1 MSQAPASSLAL
12 RLHLWRRAV
21 LAVDRQDSIPIPDG
35 DGSLVHIH
43 MSEKTEHP
51 PAIQQ
56 LVAAMLARNPDL
68 RFLVTGGAI
77 PMDAFPDPSVVVTL
91 PVPRDPATVRQM
103 VQALAP
109 RILMILGDQL
119 PAALIAGVTEAG
131 IPVILAE
138 ARLVAYTR
146 RSSWRGAIN
155 RGLMSR
161 ISRILV
167 PDQSAAGAAMQ
178 LGADPA
184 QIETT
189 GPIVETI
196 PPLPA
201 NEAERRALAQILR
214 ARHIWLA
221 AAPTMPEVTAVLL
234 AHQSTLHHN
243 HRALLIIAGL
253 PPELVPEVQKECER
267 LGLASILRTEDHD
280 PEDDDH
286 VLIAEDSYEM
296 GLWYRLAPVCFMGGT
311 LMRGEGLEPRHP
323 FEPAAL
329 GSAIIHGPIPG
340 PHAAE
345 WNQLGSAEAARLIA
359 DQDALTKAVDDL
371 TAPDQAATLARNAW
385 AISTG
390 GAAVLR
396 TIADR
401 VLDTMEGKV

>member
-1 MSQAPASSLAL
+1 MAQGSASSLAL
-12 RLHLWRRAV
+12 RLHLWRRAA
-21 LAVDRQDSIPIPDG
+21 LAVDRHQAIPVPDG
-35 DGSLVHIH
+35 DGPLIHIH
-43 MSEKTEHP
+43 MSEKSDHP
-51 PAIQQ
+51 PAIRQ
-56 LVAAMLARNPDL
+56 LVSAMLARNPDL
-68 RFLVTGGAI
+68 RFLFTGGPL
-77 PMDAFPDPSVVVTL
+77 PMDVFPDPSAVVTL
-91 PVPRDPATVRQM
+91 PVPRDPAAVRQL

-109 RILMILGDQL
+109 RVLMILGDQL
-119 PAALIAGVTEAG
+119 PAALISGMTEAG

-161 ISRILV
+161 ISHILV
-167 PDQSAAGAAMQ
+167 PDQNAATAARQ
-178 LGADPA
+178 LGAEPA
-184 QIETT
+184 RIETT

-221 AAPTMPEVTAVLL
+221 AAPTLPEITAVLT

-253 PPELVPEVQKECER
+253 PPEQVAPVQQECER
-267 LGLASILRTEDHD
+267 MGLASILRTEDHD

-311 LMRGEGLEPRHP
+311 LLRGEGLEPRHP

-340 PHAAE
+340 PFAAE
-345 WNQLGSAEAARLIA
+345 WNQLGSAEAARLVA
-359 DQDALTKAVDDL
+359 DQPALTKAVADL
-371 TAPDQAATLARNAW
+371 TAPDQAAALARNAW

-401 VLDTMEGKV
+401 VLDMMETTA